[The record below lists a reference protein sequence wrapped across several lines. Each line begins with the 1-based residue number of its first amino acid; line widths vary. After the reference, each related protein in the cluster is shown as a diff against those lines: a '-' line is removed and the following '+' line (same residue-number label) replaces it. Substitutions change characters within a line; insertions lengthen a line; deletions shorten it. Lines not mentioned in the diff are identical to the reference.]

1 MKKQYL
7 AFDLGASSGRA
18 IIGSLDNGKIS
29 LEEIHRFPNSPVEIN
44 GGLFWDTLGLFSELK
59 TGLAKAVQSGADIAG
74 IAIDTWGVDY
84 ALLDKNGFL
93 AGQPRNYRD
102 PRTDDAMPL
111 AFKKMPSEKIYAA
124 TGIQFMTLN
133 TIFQLVASLRDNDAS
148 LEIADKLLF
157 TPNILTYFFCGDISA
172 EYSIATT
179 SQLYNPSTKDWAWE
193 VIDAMGIKRSL
204 FPGIKPSG
212 TIVGTVRP
220 AIQNELKCGAIPV
233 ILVGA
238 HDTASAVAA
247 VPARKGSSWAYLSSG
262 TWSLLGLEL
271 DKPLLTDD
279 ARKANY
285 TNEGG
290 VGGKIRFLKNIMGL
304 WLIQECRNEWK
315 RQGTEYSFGQM
326 VELAKGAEP
335 LRSFVDPNAQEFV
348 APGDMPGRIADYCR
362 RTGQPVPETHGQII
376 RTAYESLAM
385 RYRKTITELEKL
397 ACVRLDVLHLVGGG
411 CQNLM
416 LNQFTAD
423 ATGLKVLTGPIEA
436 TAMGNIAV
444 QAMAT
449 GDIHGLDE
457 AREIVAVSTE
467 LGTYLPED
475 KAAWDAAFPRFAA
488 VEA

>member
-18 IIGSLDNGKIS
+18 IVGTFENGKIT
-29 LEEIHRFPNSPVEIN
+29 LEEIHRFANGPISIN
-44 GGLFWDTLGLFSELK
+44 GGLFWNTLGLFNELK
-59 TGLAKAVQSGADIAG
+59 TGLAKAVQAGIKPDG

-84 ALLDKNGFL
+84 AFLDKNGFL

-102 PRTDDAMPL
+102 PRTDDAMPYTFDKIS
-111 AFKKMPSEKIYAA
+111 AEKIYDA
-124 TGIQFMTLN
+124 TGIQFMSLN
-133 TIFQLVASLRDNDAS
+133 TVFQLSASVRDNDQS

-157 TPNILTYFFCGDISA
+157 TPNILTYFFCGDVSA

-179 SQLYNPSTKDWAWE
+179 SQLYNPATGDWAWD
-193 VIDAMGIKRSL
+193 VIDAIGVKRSI
-204 FPGIKPSG
+204 FPRIAPSG
-212 TIVGTVRP
+212 TIAGVVSP
-220 AIQNELKCGAIPV
+220 ALQEELKCGPIPV
-233 ILVGA
+233 ILVGS

-247 VPARKGSSWAYLSSG
+247 VPAKKDSSWAYLSSG

-271 DKPLLTDD
+271 NKPLITEE

-315 RQGTEYSFGQM
+315 RRGTEYSFGEM
-326 VELAKGAEP
+326 VELAKAEQP
-335 LRSFVDPNAQEFV
+335 LRSFVDPNAPDFV
-348 APGDMPGRIADYCR
+348 APGDMPGRIADFCR
-362 RTGQPVPETHGQII
+362 RTGQPVPETPGQII

-385 RYRKTITELEKL
+385 RYRQTINELEQL
-397 ACVRLDVLHLVGGG
+397 AGVKLDVLHLVGGG
-411 CQNLM
+411 CQNLL

-449 GDIHGLDE
+449 GDISSLDE
-457 AREIVAVSTE
+457 ARSIIAASTE
-467 LGTYLPED
+467 LGTYMPGNTEMWD
-475 KAAWDAAFPRFAA
+475 KAFDRFLQISC
-488 VEA
+488 

>member
-1 MKKQYL
+1 MKKNYL

-18 IIGSLDNGKIS
+18 IIGTLEDGKIT
-29 LEEIHRFPNSPVEIN
+29 LEEIHRFANGPVAIN
-44 GGLFWDTLGLFSELK
+44 GGLFWNTLGLFTELK
-59 TGLAKAVQSGADIAG
+59 AGLAKAAQAGVELSG

-93 AGQPRNYRD
+93 AGQPHNYRD
-102 PRTDDAMPL
+102 PRTDDVMPYTFDKIS
-111 AFKKMPSEKIYAA
+111 AEKIYAQ

-133 TIFQLVASLRDNDAS
+133 TIFQLSASVRDNDQALS
-148 LEIADKLLF
+148 IADKLLF
-157 TPNILTYFFCGDISA
+157 TPNILTYFFCGNVSA

-179 SQLYNPSTKDWAWE
+179 SQLYNPTTKDWAWD
-193 VIDAMGIKRSL
+193 VIDAIGVKRSI
-204 FPGIKPSG
+204 FPKITPSG
-212 TIVGTVRP
+212 TIVGTVSP
-220 AIQNELKCGAIPV
+220 ALQEELKCGPIPV
-233 ILVGA
+233 ILVGS

-247 VPARKGSSWAYLSSG
+247 VPAKKDTSWAYLSSG

-271 DKPLLTDD
+271 DKPLVTEE
-279 ARKANY
+279 ARQANY

-315 RQGTEYSFGQM
+315 RQGTTYSFGEM
-326 VELAKGAEP
+326 VDLAKAEQP
-335 LRSFVDPNAQEFV
+335 LRSFVDPNAPDFL
-348 APGDMPGRIADYCR
+348 APGDMPTRIADFCK

-385 RYRKTITELEKL
+385 RYRQTIQELEKL
-397 ACVRLDVLHLVGGG
+397 ANVKLDVLHLVGGG
-411 CQNLM
+411 CQNLL

-449 GDIHGLDE
+449 GDIKDLSQ
-457 AREIVAVSTE
+457 AREIVAASTE
-467 LGTYLPED
+467 LGTYTPQD
-475 KAAWDAAFPRFAA
+475 TAQWDAAFPRFLKLSK
-488 VEA
+488 

>member
-18 IIGSLDNGKIS
+18 IIGTLDNGKIT
-29 LEEIHRFPNSPVEIN
+29 LEEVHRFPNGPIEIN
-44 GGLFWDTLGLFSELK
+44 GGLFWNTLGLFNELK
-59 TGLAKAVQSGADIAG
+59 IGLAKAVQSGANIEG

-102 PRTDDAMPL
+102 PRTDDAMPY
-111 AFKKMPSEKIYAA
+111 AFKKMSSEKIYEA
-124 TGIQFMTLN
+124 TGIQFMSLN
-133 TIFQLVASLRDNDAS
+133 TIFQLVAASRDKDAS

-157 TPNILTYFFCGDISA
+157 TPNILTYFFCGDVSA

-179 SQLYNPSTKDWAWE
+179 SQLYNPSTKDWAWD
-193 VIDAMGIKRSL
+193 VIDAMGIKRTL
-204 FPGIKPSG
+204 FPKITPSG
-212 TIVGTVRP
+212 TVVGTVRP
-220 AIQNELKCGAIPV
+220 ALQEECKCGAIPV
-233 ILVGA
+233 ILVGS

-247 VPARKGSSWAYLSSG
+247 VPAKKGSSWAYLSSG

-271 DKPLLTDD
+271 DKPLVTEA

-315 RQGTEYSFGQM
+315 RQGTEYSFGEM
-326 VELAKGAEP
+326 VELAKKAEP
-335 LRSFVDPNAQEFV
+335 LRSFVDPNAQDFV
-348 APGDMPGRIADYCR
+348 APGDMPGRIAEYCR

-385 RYRKTITELEKL
+385 RYRKTIIELESL
-397 ACVRLDVLHLVGGG
+397 AGIKLDVLHLVGGG
-411 CQNLM
+411 CQNLL

-449 GDIHGLDE
+449 GSIRDLDE
-457 AREIVAVSTE
+457 ARAIIAASTE
-467 LGTYLPED
+467 LGTYLPQD
-475 KAAWDAAFPRFAA
+475 KAAWDAAYPRFTAI
-488 VEA
+488 EA